1 MRSRHPFLNPRFLG
15 VLGFILFFLLPL
27 GIYKGPRELFFST
40 VTFLEVVALFNI
52 LIIVHELGHFLAARW
67 RGLKVEKFAIWFGK
81 PLWSKKIDGVEY
93 ILGTI
98 PAGGYVAL
106 PQMAPMEKLEGKS
119 ETPREELPP
128 ASPGDKIIV
137 AFAGPLFSFGLA
149 LVFAVVVWIVGKPVS
164 DIEKTTTIGYA
175 IPGGPADRVG
185 LRAGDVIQ
193 SINGYHVTR
202 WSGVPDG
209 ITWRIMTSTTPS
221 LDLVVQRDGKD
232 LNFNVTPEADPTVP
246 HHWWN
251 RRMPP
256 KIEIAAAEK
265 EIVLGKIYANGPA
278 EMAGLREGDRLTAL
292 DGAKLYSAAAL
303 YETLKNHPHDPM
315 TLTVERGG
323 ASWLVTLQ
331 PVKPATP
338 QNIPSDE
345 PQTSIGIDLDGKSEV
360 VIDHPSPW
368 RQVQESVDMVRSTL
382 AALFAPH
389 SKVGASQLS
398 GPVGIMNLFGEVLS
412 TEDGWRIALWLAVVI
427 NVNLAMLNLFP
438 FPVLDGGHIVLSII
452 EWFRRRPLS
461 LNILEPL
468 QTACAMLLI
477 GYMAYITFFDAQ
489 DSFKMATASEQEL
502 SFQPPTH

>member
-1 MRSRHPFLNPRFLG
+1 MRARHPFLNYRFLG
-15 VLGFILFFLLPL
+15 FLGFALFFLLPL
-27 GIYKGPRELFFST
+27 GIYKGPRELLLST
-40 VTFLEVVALFNI
+40 LTFLEVVALFNL

-67 RGLKVEKFAIWFGK
+67 RGLKVEKFAIWFGQ

-149 LVFAVVVWIVGKPVS
+149 LAFAVLVWMVGKPVM

-175 IPGGPADRVG
+175 IPGGPADLVG

-193 SINGYHVTR
+193 SINGHRVTR
-202 WSGVPDG
+202 WQGVPDG
-209 ITWRIMTSTTPS
+209 ITWQIITSTTPS

-232 LNFNVTPEADPTVP
+232 LSFNVTPQADPTVP

-251 RRMPP
+251 RKMPP
-256 KIEIAAAEK
+256 KIEIAPAQK

-292 DGAKLYSAAAL
+292 NGGKLYSAAAL
-303 YETLKNHPHDPM
+303 VEALKDHPHAPM
-315 TLTVERGG
+315 QLTVERGG
-323 ASWLVTLQ
+323 ASWPVTLQ
-331 PVKPATP
+331 PMKPATP
-338 QNIPSDE
+338 RDIPPDE
-345 PQTSIGIDLDGKSEV
+345 PQTSIGIDLDGKSEMV
-360 VIDHPSPW
+360 MDHPTPW
-368 RQVQESVDMVRSTL
+368 HQVMESVDMVRSTL
-382 AALFAPH
+382 SALFAPH
-389 SKVGASQLS
+389 SRVGASQLS

-412 TEDGWRIALWLAVVI
+412 TDDGWRIALWLAVVI

-461 LNILEPL
+461 LSVLEPL

-489 DSFKMATASEQEL
+489 DSFKMATASDQEL
-502 SFQPPTH
+502 TFPPPTH

>member
-1 MRSRHPFLNPRFLG
+1 MRRSSFLNYRFF
-15 VLGFILFFLLPL
+15 GFVGFALFFLLPL
-27 GIYKGPRELFFST
+27 GIYKGPRALFLST
-40 VTFLEVVALFNI
+40 FTFLEVIALFNI

-93 ILGTI
+93 ILGSI

-119 ETPREELPP
+119 EIPREELPS

-149 LVFAVVVWIVGKPVS
+149 LAFAVLVWIVGKPVS
-164 DIEKTTTIGYA
+164 DIEKTTTIGFA
-175 IPGGPADRVG
+175 TPDGPAAQAGV
-185 LRAGDVIQ
+185 LPGDVIQ
-193 SINGYHVTR
+193 SVNGYHVTR
-202 WSGVPDG
+202 WAGVPDG
-209 ITWRIMTSTTPS
+209 VTWRIMTNTLPVI
-221 LDLVVQRDGKD
+221 DLSVLRDGKSMD
-232 LNFNVTPEADPTVP
+232 FHITPQLDPTIP
-246 HHWWN
+246 QHWWN

-256 KIEIAAAEK
+256 KIQVAAAEK
-265 EIVLGKIYANGPA
+265 QIVLGKIYANGPA
-278 EMAGLREGDRLTAL
+278 EAAGLREGDRLMAL
-292 DGAKLYSAAAL
+292 NGTPLLSSMAIFEAL
-303 YETLKNHPHDPM
+303 KDHPNAPM
-315 TLTVERGG
+315 TLTVLRGG
-323 ASWLVTLQ
+323 ASWPVTLQ

-338 QNIPSDE
+338 RDIPPDE
-345 PQTSIGIDLDGKSEV
+345 PQTNIGIDLDGKNEM
-360 VIDHPSPW
+360 VIDHPTPW
-368 RQVQESVDMVRSTL
+368 HQVMESVDMVRSTL
-382 AALFAPH
+382 AALFASH

-412 TEDGWRIALWLAVVI
+412 TDDGWRIALWLAVVI

-461 LNILEPL
+461 LSILEPL

-489 DSFKMATASEQEL
+489 DSYKMATESEL
-502 SFQPPTH
+502 TFAPHTHS